1 MIDRVDNETKKARL
15 LLSQSNSKE
24 SEGNNTSQRGTFE
37 SAHGKYVHVVAANKQ
52 LERIQIPKFSGGKMN
67 ISRGGQRFP
76 DRCVDETNLS
86 VQFKMLLLESCLEGE
101 ASETVKD

>member
-52 LERIQIPKFSGGKMN
+52 LERIRIPKFSGGKMN

-76 DRCVDETNLS
+76 DVWMKQIC
-86 VQFKMLLLESCLEGE
+86 QFSLKCCCLK
-101 ASETVKD
+101 VV